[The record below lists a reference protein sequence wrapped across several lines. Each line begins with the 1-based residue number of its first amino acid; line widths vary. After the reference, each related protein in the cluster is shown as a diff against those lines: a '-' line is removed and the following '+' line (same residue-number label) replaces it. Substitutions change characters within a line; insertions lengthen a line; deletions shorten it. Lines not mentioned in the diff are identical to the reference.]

1 MPYGAYTQ
9 RLQVTVAAG
18 ATLAVDNPMEHIPDE
33 VTIVTVSGDAELEV
47 DNWAADGS
55 TFDAT
60 NPGSVENTSELVL
73 VYRHSVS
80 K

>member
-18 ATLAVDNPMEHIPDE
+18 ATQEVTNPMEHIPDE
-33 VTIVTVSGDAELEV
+33 VTVVTVSGDAELV
-47 DNWAADGS
+47 IDNWAADGS

-60 NPGSVENTSELVL
+60 NPGAVENTSELVL
-73 VYRHSVS
+73 VYRHSLT